1 MVHFS
6 INSTV
11 QRWFSPI
18 VSFCSQPTDYDRK
31 ISCTIISNECLSN
44 VAFNTATN
52 WTVFPLNMLGKWIK
66 KRLEQLCKS
75 ILKILNHQNSCFTGW
90 CYTPP
95 SACSNRDSTVWQT
108 RNGLFSSRISD
119 GVHSFSYKT
128 KRKNKMYRCCRLEW
142 LQIAWYDFVWT
153 EVSLVLDTLVTN
165 LRLLLTSAASTA
177 AKPTIHL
184 WVVWKFLC
192 QTSRALA
199 RSARRLENY
208 RIRRV
213 CHRAHHS
220 LLKSVVEIL

>member
-1 MVHFS
+1 MIQS
-6 INSTV
+6 
-11 QRWFSPI
+11 
-18 VSFCSQPTDYDRK
+18 DRFVLFTAYRIRSE

-44 VAFNTATN
+44 VACNTATN
-52 WTVFPLNMLGKWIK
+52 WTGFPLNIFGKWIK

-128 KRKNKMYRCCRLEW
+128 KRKNKMNRCCRLEW

-153 EVSLVLDTLVTN
+153 EVSLVLDT
-165 LRLLLTSAASTA
+165 
-177 AKPTIHL
+177 
-184 WVVWKFLC
+184 
-192 QTSRALA
+192 
-199 RSARRLENY
+199 
-208 RIRRV
+208 
-213 CHRAHHS
+213 
-220 LLKSVVEIL
+220 